1 MSTRPRATLPEPFK
15 AALERLIKIAHGD
28 TGQSRKVAN
37 FLLAWWNA
45 SENGGF
51 DLVEL
56 WAVDTEIAQDMI
68 SVCRVIA
75 ACHCYPDTLGYKKEF
90 EQIWKLWREEAELA
104 RQAGGAL

>member
-1 MSTRPRATLPEPFK
+1 MSPRPTLPEPCK
-15 AALERLIKIAHGD
+15 AALERLIAIAQGD

-56 WAVDTEIAQDMI
+56 WAVDQEIAQDMI
-68 SVCRVIA
+68 LVCRVIA

-90 EQIWKLWREEAELA
+90 VRIWELWREEVEKA
-104 RQAGGAL
+104 RQAGGGS

>member
-1 MSTRPRATLPEPFK
+1 MSARPTLSESCK
-15 AALERLIKIAHGD
+15 AALERLIKIALHD

-56 WAVDTEIAQDMI
+56 WAVDQEIAQDMI
-68 SVCRVIA
+68 LTCRVIA
-75 ACHCYPDTLGYKKEF
+75 TCHCYPDTLGYKKEF
-90 EQIWKLWREEAELA
+90 EAIWKLWREEAELA
-104 RQAGGAL
+104 RQAGGAA